1 MKGWEIMRELAE
13 GKIKEGD
20 RVIVKNEKLGKS
32 WETEIKGGCLYV
44 SDRCN
49 YILDII
55 SDKEFAMSECE
66 IIPEEIDIQSIT
78 RLEEKDSETMNEEKI
93 VKKLNEVIE
102 GMKQLDRRLKEN
114 EK

>member
-20 RVIVKNEKLGKS
+20 RVIVKNEKLGRS
-32 WETEIKGGCLYV
+32 WETELKGGCLYV
-44 SDRCN
+44 SDSCD

-93 VKKLNEVIE
+93 AKKLNEVIE

>member
-20 RVIVKNEKLGKS
+20 RVIVHDEKKGY
-32 WETEIKGGCLYV
+32 WESYIENGSLYLACDHYLIDFMSEKEI
-44 SDRCN
+44 
-49 YILDII
+49 
-55 SDKEFAMSECE
+55 AMAECE
-66 IIPEEIDIQSIT
+66 IIPEEIDIQSIK

-102 GMKQLDRRLKEN
+102 GVKQLDRRLKEN